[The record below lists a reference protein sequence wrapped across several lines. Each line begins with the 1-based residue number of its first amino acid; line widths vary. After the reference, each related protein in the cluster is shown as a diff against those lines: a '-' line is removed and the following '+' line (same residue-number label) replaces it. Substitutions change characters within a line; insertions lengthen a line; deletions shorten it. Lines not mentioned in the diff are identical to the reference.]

1 MIQADDKATYK
12 EIDEIK
18 KLDDFNRA
26 KRDELEKLQY
36 ELDLLEDERKNKVQN
51 LIDENFLVINK
62 ASLFKFANDFYS
74 KNKEKDKKVSSD
86 EKLTTENYDYVAMC
100 VKNAAFE
107 RDIVEK
113 FNPVLVKV
121 ELYCLND
128 SVEFFYAIGNRVV
141 TFSVPANYVIDLN
154 PWTGQYVIGYQE
166 SDCVWNK
173 FFHSYSEK
181 EAREKLSEWVRKNC
195 KAN

>member
-1 MIQADDKATYK
+1 MIQADDKVTYK

-62 ASLFKFANDFYS
+62 AALFKFANDFYS
-74 KNKEKDKKVSSD
+74 KNKEKEKVSSD

-121 ELYCLND
+121 ELCCLND